1 MITGVGSKEEASTG
15 GLPQGHAP
23 REILKVGSSEM

>member
-1 MITGVGSKEEASTG
+1 MIMGVGSKVEASTG
-15 GLPQGHAP
+15 GLLQGHVP